1 MFLLYIND
9 FPRAVVSHSLLYA
22 DDTSIV
28 FLHKK
33 INEIEK
39 QLLRDVS
46 SLCDWFFDNKLNIHF
61 SQDKTKSIFFG
72 TKHKLRNAEALNT
85 VYNGTEIKQ
94 YTKVKC
100 LGCIL
105 DQSLSGELV
114 NQWL

>member
-9 FPRAVVSHSLLYA
+9 FPRAVVSHLLLFA

-46 SLCDWFFDNKLNIHF
+46 SLCDWFFDNKLSMHYG
-61 SQDKTKSIFFG
+61 QDKTKSFLFG
-72 TKHKLRNAEALNT
+72 AKHKLRILFTANA
-85 VYNGTEIKQ
+85 K
-94 YTKVKC
+94 
-100 LGCIL
+100 
-105 DQSLSGELV
+105 SL
-114 NQWL
+114 